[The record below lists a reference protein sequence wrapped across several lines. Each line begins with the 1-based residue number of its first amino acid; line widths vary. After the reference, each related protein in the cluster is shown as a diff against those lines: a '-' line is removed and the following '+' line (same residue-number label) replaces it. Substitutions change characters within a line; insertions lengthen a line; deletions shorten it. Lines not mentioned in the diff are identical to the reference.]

1 MKITLQKTSRSP
13 ERRKKFQKHEEKSR
27 GLTQPTNLT
36 PSILKIFKHSPENM
50 THFEAQCG

>member
-1 MKITLQKTSRSP
+1 MKIKLQKTSRSP
-13 ERRKKFQKHEEKSR
+13 ERRKKFQKHEENSR

-50 THFEAQCG
+50 IHFEAQCG